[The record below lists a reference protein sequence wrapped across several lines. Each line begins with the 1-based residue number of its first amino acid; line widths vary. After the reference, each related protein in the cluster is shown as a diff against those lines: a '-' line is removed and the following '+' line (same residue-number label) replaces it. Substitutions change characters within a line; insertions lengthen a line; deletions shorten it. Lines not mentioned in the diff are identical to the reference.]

1 MRIIVTALLVSVI
14 TFQACEKTNDSNI
27 IGKYFDQ
34 ELLGKWMWYYSTTD
48 MHNSITCWTDSIR
61 FSENNSGCR
70 KIYRFSELEED
81 IPFKFYTQKDSLFII
96 MEQNTEKWI
105 YSIRND
111 SLIMTK
117 SFSSYS
123 SYIEFRVYQK
133 EVD

>member
-34 ELLGKWMWYYSTTD
+34 ELLGKWVSYYSTTD
-48 MHNSITCWTDSIR
+48 MHNSITCWMDSIR

-81 IPFKFYTQKDSLFII
+81 IPFKFYTQKDSLFINV
-96 MEQNTEKWI
+96 EQNSEKWI

-117 SFSSYS
+117 LFSSYS